1 MGEWKGTCEVEIGL
15 NNFVPSRPV
24 LPPSLLS
31 SIPPSPP
38 TLQLKQGFFPVPL
51 QVVQVL
57 PPSGLACRRAIPL
70 VKEGREGGREIG
82 WVHAVFCRIKM
93 PGRLKEREPQCF
105 TWRNPANP
113 SAGLRAALSRSVDV
127 KSIILQ
133 SSFAMPQ
140 EMSEPTQ
147 RLRPRHMRLVW

>member
-15 NNFVPSRPV
+15 NDFVPSRPV
-24 LPPSLLS
+24 LPPSLLP

-70 VKEGREGGREIG
+70 VKEGREGGRE
-82 WVHAVFCRIKM
+82 
-93 PGRLKEREPQCF
+93 GRKSENFNFLSTRDARKCF
-105 TWRNPANP
+105 QLFLALPP
-113 SAGLRAALSRSVDV
+113 SLSHLPPSLSR
-127 KSIILQ
+127 
-133 SSFAMPQ
+133 F
-140 EMSEPTQ
+140 
-147 RLRPRHMRLVW
+147 